1 MPDGGYKVGEPAE
14 RFALVSVHRTGVETI
29 QRYLPDNY
37 GVNTAVR
44 GTITDPQTGLACVLV
59 QGRDVAG
66 WTLDDY
72 VLPRLGSGLIGGRE
86 VSAEEAERL
95 VTGG

>member
-1 MPDGGYKVGEPAE
+1 MASEGHRITEPPE
-14 RFALVSVHRTGVETI
+14 RFALVSVTRGDTAETV

-37 GVNTAVR
+37 GVNTAIR
-44 GTITDPQTGLACVLV
+44 TPITDPETGLACVLV

-72 VLPRLGSGLIGGRE
+72 VIPRLGSGLIGARE
-86 VSAEEAERL
+86 VSAEEARCL
-95 VTGG
+95 TQ